1 MAKQRELQRLQDQMR
16 QEQKYD
22 EIISKQ
28 EQIISQL
35 EDNMER
41 VVKEKNKKEMHQEE
55 IENLNEEVTRI

>member
-35 EDNMER
+35 ENNMER

>member
-35 EDNMER
+35 ENNMER

-55 IENLNEEVTRI
+55 IENLNEEVIRI

>member
-1 MAKQRELQRLQDQMR
+1 MR

-28 EQIISQL
+28 EQIKSQL
-35 EDNMER
+35 ENNMER